1 MTTISGFGAGAGAA
15 AGAGAGA
22 AALGSSFFPQPI
34 IATEAARTIS
44 TPGMR
49 ASFIGSSPVLS
60 SYGAS
65 ERAIVQAHQEL
76 VNQHMAAGNVVARV
90 IDAAETKNRQLAGF
104 SAASAITSG

>member
-1 MTTISGFGAGAGAA
+1 
-15 AGAGAGA
+15 
-22 AALGSSFFPQPI
+22 
-34 IATEAARTIS
+34 
-44 TPGMR
+44 MR

>member
-34 IATEAARTIS
+34 IATEAASATS
-44 TPGMR
+44 TPGMC
-49 ASFIGSSPVLS
+49 ACFMGSSPVLS

-76 VNQHMAAGNVVARV
+76 VNQHMAAGNAISFV
-90 IDAAETKNRQLAGF
+90 IDAAETKNRHLAGL
-104 SAASAITSG
+104 SAASALTSG